1 MLLATLS
8 IAALGAVIG
17 FLLGLAGKVFAVA
30 DANPVIKQIESF
42 LPGSQCGQCGYPGC
56 SSAAEA
62 VAEGALDITFC
73 PPGGRTLT
81 ENLARLL
88 DIDMSTIG
96 EMPEPMVAVINEEN
110 CTGCTRCYRAC
121 PTDAIVGAN
130 GQIHVVLA
138 DACTGC
144 KKCVDACIEDCV
156 SMHATAESLDS
167 WHWQKPQMA

>member
-8 IAALGAVIG
+8 ITALGIGIG
-17 FLLGLAGKVFAVA
+17 FLLGLAGKIFAVE
-30 DANPVIKQIESF
+30 DANPLIKEIENF

-62 VAEGALDITFC
+62 VAEGVLDITFC

-81 ENLARLL
+81 ENLARIL
-88 DIDMSTIG
+88 DIDLSTIG
-96 EMPEPMVAVINEEN
+96 EMQEPMVAAINEEN
-110 CTGCTRCYRAC
+110 CTGCTRCYRVC
-121 PTDAIVGAN
+121 PTDAIVGAT

-144 KKCVDACIEDCV
+144 RKCVEACIEDCV
-156 SMHATAESLDS
+156 SMSTVTESLDS
-167 WHWQKPQMA
+167 WYWQKPPVA